1 MQTKLLSRFLSVL
14 LVLALTAGLVPA
26 AWAAGGVPS
35 ESGRDSSDWS
45 LFPSARVDG
54 VTLDRDSLSLEVGSH
69 ETLHATVSP
78 SSAFAQDLSWYSS
91 NTGVAEVSNGR
102 VTALSPG
109 EADITVTTDD
119 GGFTA
124 SCHVIVTAAVPVT
137 GVRLD
142 RTELTLT
149 KDGESA
155 TLKAMVSPLTP
166 PIRTSFGRW
175 TIPASSRWTSP
186 AK

>member
-35 ESGRDSSDWS
+35 ESGRGSSDWS

-109 EADITVTTDD
+109 EADITVTT
-119 GGFTA
+119 G
-124 SCHVIVTAAVPVT
+124 
-137 GVRLD
+137 
-142 RTELTLT
+142 
-149 KDGESA
+149 
-155 TLKAMVSPLTP
+155 
-166 PIRTSFGRW
+166 
-175 TIPASSRWTSP
+175 
-186 AK
+186 

>member
-1 MQTKLLSRFLSVL
+1 MQTKMLSRFLSVL

-54 VTLDRDSLSLEVGSH
+54 VTLDRDSLSLEVGRH

-78 SSAFAQDLSWYSS
+78 SSAFDQDLSWYSS

-149 KDGESA
+149 RME
-155 TLKAMVSPLTP
+155 KARPSRPRSPPLTP

>member
-1 MQTKLLSRFLSVL
+1 MPR
-14 LVLALTAGLVPA
+14 
-26 AWAAGGVPS
+26 
-35 ESGRDSSDWS
+35 
-45 LFPSARVDG
+45 
-54 VTLDRDSLSLEVGSH
+54 
-69 ETLHATVSP
+69 SP
-78 SSAFAQDLSWYSS
+78 SSAFDQDLSWYSS

-119 GGFTA
+119 GSTA

-155 TLKAMVSPLTP
+155 TLKATVSPLTP
-166 PIRTSFGRW
+166 PIRNVFW
-175 TIPASSRWTSP
+175 TVDDSGVISVDQSGKVTCRGQRRRHCHRHNCDGGFTAYCTVRVQFPLHLPPSL
-186 AK
+186 

>member
-35 ESGRDSSDWS
+35 ESGRGSSDWS

-137 GVRLD
+137 GR
-142 RTELTLT
+142 
-149 KDGESA
+149 
-155 TLKAMVSPLTP
+155 
-166 PIRTSFGRW
+166 
-175 TIPASSRWTSP
+175 SSGP
-186 AK
+186 H

>member
-1 MQTKLLSRFLSVL
+1 M
-14 LVLALTAGLVPA
+14 
-26 AWAAGGVPS
+26 
-35 ESGRDSSDWS
+35 
-45 LFPSARVDG
+45 DG
-54 VTLDRDSLSLEVGSH
+54 VTLDRDSLSLEVGRH

-78 SSAFAQDLSWYSS
+78 SSAFDQDLSWYSS

-155 TLKAMVSPLTP
+155 TLKATVSPLTP
-166 PIRTSFGRW
+166 PIRTSLDGGRFRRHLGG
-175 TIPASSRWTSP
+175 PVRQSNRRGQRRRHCHRHNCRRRVHRLLYRPGAVSLCTSHP
-186 AK
+186 LSE